1 MEMSN
6 HIKNTGENKEL
17 NRLKNTLQLFE
28 GKSVN
33 KELADKLFPSAFNTI
48 DGNTL
53 KKLLDYYSVTIETT
67 GVLRLIKLTQDN
79 QKILKEGLFEEIVEY
94 IEDNYESLFGKLS
107 AEVCSKFNNSKE
119 FIKVHPDSTLLP
131 QNNKLLPQLE
141 NMSSLIDIQ
150 SELNKTK
157 LFEADFLIKEV

>member
-1 MEMSN
+1 MSN
-6 HIKNTGENKEL
+6 HIKNTSENKEL

-53 KKLLDYYSVTIETT
+53 RKLLDYYSVTIETT
-67 GVLRLIKLTQDN
+67 GVLRLIKLTQDK
-79 QKILKEGLFEEIVEY
+79 QRILKEGLFEEIVEY
-94 IEDNYESLFGKLS
+94 IEDNYESLFGKLH
-107 AEVCSKFNNSKE
+107 AEVRSKFNNSKE
-119 FIKVHPDSTLLP
+119 FIKAHPDNT
-131 QNNKLLPQLE
+131 LLPQLE

-150 SELNKTK
+150 RELNKI
-157 LFEADFLIKEV
+157 EADFLIKEI